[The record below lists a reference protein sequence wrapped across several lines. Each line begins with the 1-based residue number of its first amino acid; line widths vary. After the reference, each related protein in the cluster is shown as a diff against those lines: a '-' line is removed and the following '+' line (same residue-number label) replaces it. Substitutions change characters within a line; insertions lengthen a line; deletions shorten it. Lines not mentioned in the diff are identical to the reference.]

1 MAHRRRLHNT
11 KRDSD
16 FLNLKLRVQ
25 QRKYK
30 KHIAKLES
38 RIDDLLGM
46 NMELEEM
53 LSVYEKQES
62 DYNNPWTARLE
73 TVNMNKKISE
83 NYNDF

>member
-1 MAHRRRLHNT
+1 MVHRRRLHNS

-53 LSVYEKQES
+53 LGR
-62 DYNNPWTARLE
+62 T
-73 TVNMNKKISE
+73 E
-83 NYNDF
+83 NTQFCWYTILQ